1 MTSFISTLALIAEI
15 VPPVVSRAPKTYP
28 FAGQNA
34 CRAALKE
41 NADLRRL
48 MIVALFHC
56 QTEQEKA
63 RRDTEEDNKRG
74 FMSSHAFHGS
84 RIAEAII
91 KGDALAP
98 EDQER
103 VEKYAPVYAKQLAA
117 MLRSYA
123 IGLEPELGVSAR
135 VFGI

>member
-1 MTSFISTLALIAEI
+1 MQNFVTTLALIAEI
-15 VPPVVSRAPKTYP
+15 VPPVVSRAPRTYP
-28 FAGQNA
+28 FVGQNA

-41 NADLRRL
+41 SAELQRL
-48 MIVALFHC
+48 MMVALWHC
-56 QTEQEKA
+56 QTEQEKV

-74 FMSSHAFHGS
+74 FMSSHAWHGS
-84 RIAEAII
+84 RIAEAIASG
-91 KGDALAP
+91 KELAP
-98 EDQER
+98 EDQDR
-103 VEKYAPVYAKQLAA
+103 VAKYSVVYAKQLAA